1 MGEIQTLSL
10 PFNIP
15 IEVTDNEDSDL
26 WKFAMYRYV
35 DCKT

>member
-15 IEVTDNEDSDL
+15 IELTDNEDSDL
-26 WKFAMYRYV
+26 WKFAM
-35 DCKT
+35 